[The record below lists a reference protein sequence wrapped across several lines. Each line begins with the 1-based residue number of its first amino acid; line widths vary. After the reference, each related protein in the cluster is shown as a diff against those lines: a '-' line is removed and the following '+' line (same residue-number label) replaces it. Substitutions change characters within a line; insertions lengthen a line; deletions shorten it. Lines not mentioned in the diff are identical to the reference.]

1 MGQKTVRFS
10 DLSGQLIMHDDAL
23 ARIVVHEHP
32 ELGDG
37 PVEIEA
43 LTDEAEAMEEA
54 ALRVAVIDLYL
65 PDDIEPRRI
74 VMEADAFDKL
84 ATQSSMAE
92 LLTAARPV
100 RRNARSSRAGGS
112 RADRL
117 DYATREHAGKPHKGK
132 ITDTEKQLVRDHLDE
147 INDRLAG
154 QGLRTISLTDPE
166 HVERYSLQDLARER
180 NLELE
185 FGFSEEGRHRDEGGR
200 QGRVTPPPVLPA
212 APARPW
218 LASRGGSA
226 RSAASA
232 DDLDQQNP
240 GVVDRADRSEQRSH
254 GKPVEPAATVQ
265 DEREPATVHGTVAAA
280 VPPSGRRSTAAGRH
294 DSGADS

>member
-43 LTDEAEAMEEA
+43 LTEEAEAMEEA

-74 VMEADAFDKL
+74 VMQADAFDKL
-84 ATQSSMAE
+84 ATQIPMDE

-100 RRNARSSRAGGS
+100 RRSARTSANGGA
-112 RADRL
+112 RGDRP

-132 ITDTEKQLVRDHLDE
+132 ITDSEKRLVRDHLDE
-147 INDRLAG
+147 INQRLAA
-154 QGLRTISLTDPE
+154 QGLRMISLTDPE
-166 HVERYSLQDLARER
+166 HVDRYGLQDLARER
-180 NLELE
+180 NTELE
-185 FGFSEEGRHRDEGGR
+185 FGFGEEAEL
-200 QGRVTPPPVLPA
+200 QA
-212 APARPW
+212 
-218 LASRGGSA
+218 
-226 RSAASA
+226 
-232 DDLDQQNP
+232 
-240 GVVDRADRSEQRSH
+240 GVDA
-254 GKPVEPAATVQ
+254 K
-265 DEREPATVHGTVAAA
+265 VA
-280 VPPSGRRSTAAGRH
+280 
-294 DSGADS
+294 

>member
-43 LTDEAEAMEEA
+43 LTEEAEAMEEA
-54 ALRVAVIDLYL
+54 ALRVAVVDLYL

-84 ATQSSMAE
+84 ATQNSMAE

-100 RRNARSSRAGGS
+100 RRSTKTSAGGS
-112 RADRL
+112 RSDRL
-117 DYATREHAGKPHKGK
+117 DYTTLEHAGKPHKGK
-132 ITDTEKQLVRDHLDE
+132 VTDTEKQLVRDHLDE
-147 INDRLAG
+147 INERLAG
-154 QGLRTISLTDPE
+154 QGLRVISLTDPE
-166 HVERYSLQDLARER
+166 HVERYGLQDLARDR

-185 FGFSEEGRHRDEGGR
+185 FGLGDE
-200 QGRVTPPPVLPA
+200 
-212 APARPW
+212 
-218 LASRGGSA
+218 
-226 RSAASA
+226 A
-232 DDLDQQNP
+232 DVEDQ
-240 GVVDRADRSEQRSH
+240 VDA
-254 GKPVEPAATVQ
+254 K
-265 DEREPATVHGTVAAA
+265 VA
-280 VPPSGRRSTAAGRH
+280 
-294 DSGADS
+294 